1 MSGVNY
7 IKGQA
12 REHPRFRQLCIAGAQ
27 RIHRVDMRLRLGLL
41 QDHASID
48 KQIAREAA
56 EAQAKKQKQE
66 FPTVKT
72 QAQSKADEATLAA
85 EKAKGVEKAKAASKP
100 RIRPLSEAKAIDAG
114 ANFTSEAFLLSV
126 GIGLIVFERWW
137 SSRKESTRREDV
149 AERIAELEE
158 SEKSGRRA
166 LIELEKEI
174 LRLRVKAGEGKDRI
188 LPKDLWEPEER
199 EDEALKPKAK
209 GLLSWLGRHTR
220 SKSPLTTHDIALPIQ
235 SPNTTTSFQQQQLF
249 LLLTPVS
256 ILGSERHAVLP
267 RIERFATLTTD
278 PKPAIAFLL
287 ANNSTPNPTINGF
300 HTYMTLQTMLHELS
314 LSLALLPVAS
324 PSQILPLLNTYTAA
338 PAPSHRAPTVPTSL
352 TLLRQITAAAPVSP
366 LSEHSANVLSD
377 VCHSIRDV
385 AAMTESDDGM
395 KVLEDYL
402 GEEDAKNIESFW
414 AEEWIC
420 E

>member
-1 MSGVNY
+1 MYQNY

-56 EAQAKKQKQE
+56 EAQARKQKQE

-72 QAQSKADEATLAA
+72 QAQSKADEASLAG

-114 ANFTSEAFLLSV
+114 ANFASEAFLLSV
-126 GIGLIVFERWW
+126 GIGLIIFERWW

-174 LRLRVKAGEGKDRI
+174 LRLRAKAGEGKDRI
-188 LPKDLWEPEER
+188 LPKELREPEER

-209 GLLSWLGRHTR
+209 GLLSWLGRHTWSSTAQTPKEAEVIPEQTPDR
-220 SKSPLTTHDIALPIQ
+220 MAPADSSPTEKPAKPTMTFWP
-235 SPNTTTSFQQQQLF
+235 
-249 LLLTPVS
+249 
-256 ILGSERHAVLP
+256 
-267 RIERFATLTTD
+267 FAT
-278 PKPAIAFLL
+278 
-287 ANNSTPNPTINGF
+287 S
-300 HTYMTLQTMLHELS
+300 
-314 LSLALLPVAS
+314 
-324 PSQILPLLNTYTAA
+324 
-338 PAPSHRAPTVPTSL
+338 
-352 TLLRQITAAAPVSP
+352 
-366 LSEHSANVLSD
+366 SESYRY
-377 VCHSIRDV
+377 I
-385 AAMTESDDGM
+385 
-395 KVLEDYL
+395 
-402 GEEDAKNIESFW
+402 
-414 AEEWIC
+414 
-420 E
+420 